1 MLDFQGNMVLCANQ
15 IWWTA
20 EVEDVFV
27 RISHGQ
33 MEAMKNV
40 SHFVFIYILFIIL
53 LYIYKIIYYY
63 IYIYLFLIL
72 PFINI
77 VFTVFEAIE
86 QSVERGGDVDGRR
99 HVDEQR
105 QEKIRHGVD
114 DRRTHERH
122 RGRFR
127 EGQHHRSV
135 RVRMGESV
143 TVRSIYSFRL
153 LRFSANRI
161 DKATFSF
168 LFFFFFVKVLLDSKP
183 GQRLGAPMHGRVRIR
198 LRVYGIERET
208 RGHAFDG

>member
-40 SHFVFIYILFIIL
+40 SHFLFIL
-53 LYIYKIIYYY
+53 SYRSS
-63 IYIYLFLIL
+63 F
-72 PFINI
+72 PINI

-105 QEKIRHGVD
+105 QEKVRHGVD
-114 DRRTHERH
+114 DRRTHEGH

-135 RVRMGESV
+135 RVRVGESV
-143 TVRSIYSFRL
+143 TVRSNGL

>member
-40 SHFVFIYILFIIL
+40 SHFLFIL
-53 LYIYKIIYYY
+53 SYRSS
-63 IYIYLFLIL
+63 F
-72 PFINI
+72 PINI
-77 VFTVFEAIE
+77 VFTVFEAVE

-105 QEKIRHGVD
+105 QEKVRHGVD
-114 DRRTHERH
+114 DRRTHEGH

>member
-40 SHFVFIYILFIIL
+40 SHFLFIL
-53 LYIYKIIYYY
+53 SYRSS
-63 IYIYLFLIL
+63 F
-72 PFINI
+72 PINI
-77 VFTVFEAIE
+77 VFTVFEAVE

-105 QEKIRHGVD
+105 QEKVRHGVN
-114 DRRTHERH
+114 DRRTHEGH

-183 GQRLGAPMHGRVRIR
+183 GQRLGTPMHGRVRIR

>member
-40 SHFVFIYILFIIL
+40 SHFLFIL
-53 LYIYKIIYYY
+53 SYRSS
-63 IYIYLFLIL
+63 F
-72 PFINI
+72 PINI

-105 QEKIRHGVD
+105 QEKVRHGVD
-114 DRRTHERH
+114 DRRTHEGH

-135 RVRMGESV
+135 RVRVGESV
-143 TVRSIYSFRL
+143 TVRSNGL

-183 GQRLGAPMHGRVRIR
+183 GQRLGTPMHGRVRIR

>member
-40 SHFVFIYILFIIL
+40 SHFLFIL
-53 LYIYKIIYYY
+53 SYRSS
-63 IYIYLFLIL
+63 F
-72 PFINI
+72 PINI
-77 VFTVFEAIE
+77 VFTVFEAVE

-105 QEKIRHGVD
+105 QEKVRHGVD
-114 DRRTHERH
+114 DRRTHEGH

-135 RVRMGESV
+135 RVRVGESV
-143 TVRSIYSFRL
+143 TVRSNGL

>member
-40 SHFVFIYILFIIL
+40 SHFLFIL
-53 LYIYKIIYYY
+53 SYRSS
-63 IYIYLFLIL
+63 F
-72 PFINI
+72 PINI

-105 QEKIRHGVD
+105 QEKVRHGVD
-114 DRRTHERH
+114 DRRTHEGH

>member
-40 SHFVFIYILFIIL
+40 SHFLFIL
-53 LYIYKIIYYY
+53 SYRSS
-63 IYIYLFLIL
+63 F
-72 PFINI
+72 PINI
-77 VFTVFEAIE
+77 VFTVFEAVE

-105 QEKIRHGVD
+105 QEKVRHGVD
-114 DRRTHERH
+114 DRRTHEGH

-135 RVRMGESV
+135 RVRVGESV
-143 TVRSIYSFRL
+143 TVRSNGL

-183 GQRLGAPMHGRVRIR
+183 GQRLGTPMHGRVRIR

>member
-1 MLDFQGNMVLCANQ
+1 MRRPRTEWMLDFQGNMVLCANQ

-40 SHFVFIYILFIIL
+40 SHFLFIL
-53 LYIYKIIYYY
+53 SYRSS
-63 IYIYLFLIL
+63 F
-72 PFINI
+72 PINI

-105 QEKIRHGVD
+105 QEKIRYGVN
-114 DRRTHERH
+114 DRRTHEGH

-135 RVRMGESV
+135 RVRVGESV
-143 TVRSIYSFRL
+143 TVRSNGL

>member
-1 MLDFQGNMVLCANQ
+1 MRRPRTEWMLDFQGNMVLCANQ

-40 SHFVFIYILFIIL
+40 SHFLFIL
-53 LYIYKIIYYY
+53 SYRSS
-63 IYIYLFLIL
+63 F
-72 PFINI
+72 PINI

-105 QEKIRHGVD
+105 QEKVRHGVD
-114 DRRTHERH
+114 DRRTHEGH

-168 LFFFFFVKVLLDSKP
+168 LFFFFFVKVLLDSNP

>member
-1 MLDFQGNMVLCANQ
+1 MRRPRTEWMLDFQGNMVLCANQ

-40 SHFVFIYILFIIL
+40 SHFLFIL
-53 LYIYKIIYYY
+53 SYRSS
-63 IYIYLFLIL
+63 F
-72 PFINI
+72 PINI
-77 VFTVFEAIE
+77 VFTVFEAVE

-105 QEKIRHGVD
+105 QEKVRHGVD
-114 DRRTHERH
+114 DRRTHEGH

>member
-1 MLDFQGNMVLCANQ
+1 M
-15 IWWTA
+15 
-20 EVEDVFV
+20 FV

-40 SHFVFIYILFIIL
+40 SHFLFIL
-53 LYIYKIIYYY
+53 SYRSS
-63 IYIYLFLIL
+63 F
-72 PFINI
+72 PINI
-77 VFTVFEAIE
+77 VFTVFEAVE

-105 QEKIRHGVD
+105 QEKIRYGVN
-114 DRRTHERH
+114 DRRTHEGH

-135 RVRMGESV
+135 RVRVGESV

-153 LRFSANRI
+153 LRFFESIKQR
-161 DKATFSF
+161 F
-168 LFFFFFVKVLLDSKP
+168 LFFFFFFFVKVLLDSNP

>member
-1 MLDFQGNMVLCANQ
+1 MRRPRTEWMLDFQGNMVLCANQ

-40 SHFVFIYILFIIL
+40 SHFLFIL
-53 LYIYKIIYYY
+53 SYRSS
-63 IYIYLFLIL
+63 F
-72 PFINI
+72 PINI

-105 QEKIRHGVD
+105 QEKVRHGVD
-114 DRRTHERH
+114 DRRTHEGH

-135 RVRMGESV
+135 RVRVGESV
-143 TVRSIYSFRL
+143 TVRSNGL

-183 GQRLGAPMHGRVRIR
+183 GQRLGTPMHGRVRIR

>member
-1 MLDFQGNMVLCANQ
+1 MRRPRTEWMLDFQGNMVLCANQ

-40 SHFVFIYILFIIL
+40 SHFLFIL
-53 LYIYKIIYYY
+53 SYRSS
-63 IYIYLFLIL
+63 F
-72 PFINI
+72 PINI
-77 VFTVFEAIE
+77 VFTVFEAVE

-105 QEKIRHGVD
+105 QEKVRHGVD
-114 DRRTHERH
+114 DRRTHEGH

-135 RVRMGESV
+135 RVRVGESV
-143 TVRSIYSFRL
+143 TVRSNGL

>member
-1 MLDFQGNMVLCANQ
+1 MRRPRTEWMLDFQGNMVLCANQ

-40 SHFVFIYILFIIL
+40 SHFLFIL
-53 LYIYKIIYYY
+53 SYRSS
-63 IYIYLFLIL
+63 F
-72 PFINI
+72 PINI

-105 QEKIRHGVD
+105 QEKVRHGVD
-114 DRRTHERH
+114 DRRTHEGH

-183 GQRLGAPMHGRVRIR
+183 GQRLGTPMHGRVRIR

>member
-1 MLDFQGNMVLCANQ
+1 M
-15 IWWTA
+15 
-20 EVEDVFV
+20 EDVFV

-53 LYIYKIIYYY
+53 YIYIYKIIYYY

-105 QEKIRHGVD
+105 QEKVRHGVD
-114 DRRTHERH
+114 DRRTHEGH

-153 LRFSANRI
+153 LRFFESIKQR
-161 DKATFSF
+161 F
-168 LFFFFFVKVLLDSKP
+168 LFFFFFFFVKVLLDSNP

>member
-40 SHFVFIYILFIIL
+40 SHFLFIL
-53 LYIYKIIYYY
+53 SYRSS
-63 IYIYLFLIL
+63 F
-72 PFINI
+72 PINI
-77 VFTVFEAIE
+77 VFTVFEAVE

-105 QEKIRHGVD
+105 QEKVRHGVD
-114 DRRTHERH
+114 DRRTHEGH

-183 GQRLGAPMHGRVRIR
+183 GQRLGTPMHGRVRIR

>member
-1 MLDFQGNMVLCANQ
+1 MRRPRTEWMLDFQGNMVLCANQ

-40 SHFVFIYILFIIL
+40 SHFLFIL
-53 LYIYKIIYYY
+53 SYRSS
-63 IYIYLFLIL
+63 F
-72 PFINI
+72 PINI
-77 VFTVFEAIE
+77 VFTVFEAVE

-105 QEKIRHGVD
+105 QEKVRHGVD
-114 DRRTHERH
+114 DRRTHEGH

-183 GQRLGAPMHGRVRIR
+183 GQRLGTPMHGRVRIR

>member
-1 MLDFQGNMVLCANQ
+1 MRRPRTEWMLDFQGNMVLCANQ

-40 SHFVFIYILFIIL
+40 SHFLFIL
-53 LYIYKIIYYY
+53 SYRSS
-63 IYIYLFLIL
+63 F
-72 PFINI
+72 PINI

-105 QEKIRHGVD
+105 QEKVRHGVD
-114 DRRTHERH
+114 DRRTHEGH

-135 RVRMGESV
+135 RVRVGESV
-143 TVRSIYSFRL
+143 TVRSNGL

>member
-40 SHFVFIYILFIIL
+40 SHFLFIL
-53 LYIYKIIYYY
+53 SYRSS
-63 IYIYLFLIL
+63 F
-72 PFINI
+72 PINI

-105 QEKIRHGVD
+105 QEKVRHGVD
-114 DRRTHERH
+114 DRRTHEGH

-183 GQRLGAPMHGRVRIR
+183 GQRLGTPMHGRVRIR

>member
-40 SHFVFIYILFIIL
+40 SHFLFIL
-53 LYIYKIIYYY
+53 SYRSS
-63 IYIYLFLIL
+63 F
-72 PFINI
+72 PINI

-105 QEKIRHGVD
+105 QEKVRHGVD
-114 DRRTHERH
+114 DRRTHEGH

-168 LFFFFFVKVLLDSKP
+168 LFFFFFVKVLLDSNP